1 MALVDAGL
9 HLAAGKRLNVSPL
22 KKGPCSEPVT
32 AHHDHDAAVFG
43 SLGSAT
49 SGSESATSPSHLFK
63 VADSGIGLSA
73 LGGPNS
79 SAAGSLG
86 VVANGPCG
94 ETVGERSVAF
104 AGEDDKES
112 EVFPVGNGGV
122 AGQNGV
128 AGGELHT
135 W

>member
-32 AHHDHDAAVFG
+32 AHEDETVFG

-49 SGSESATSPSHLFK
+49 GGSDAASPSHLFK

-73 LGGPNS
+73 LGGSSS
-79 SAAGSLG
+79 SATGSLG
-86 VVANGPCG
+86 VVTNGPCG
-94 ETVGERSVAF
+94 EAVGVRSVAF
-104 AGEDDKES
+104 ACEDDKES
-112 EVFPVGNGGV
+112 EVFPVGNGVGV
-122 AGQNGV
+122 QNGV
-128 AGGELHT
+128 GGGELHT